1 MPDTKRPREPLA
13 VRADIWLWA
22 ARFFKT
28 RALAKK
34 AIEGGKVTVNELP
47 CKPAKML
54 HVNDRLHIA
63 VGEQRFEIDI
73 RGLSEKRGA
82 ASVAQTLYEETQA
95 SRSARETQR
104 EQRRL
109 LGSDMAKPPSRPG
122 KRDRR
127 LIRRFQ
133 SRD

>member
-1 MPDTKRPREPLA
+1 MSADS

-28 RALAKK
+28 RALAKH
-34 AIEGGKVTVNELP
+34 AIEGGKVTVNDLAG
-47 CKPAKML
+47 KPAKLL
-54 HVNDRLHIA
+54 HVGDRLHVSI
-63 VGEQRFEIDI
+63 GEQRFEIDV
-73 RGLSEKRGA
+73 RGLSEKRGP

-95 SRSARETQR
+95 SRLARELQR

-109 LGSDMAKPPSRPG
+109 LGSNTAKPPSRPD
-122 KRDRR
+122 KRARR

-133 SRD
+133 EQD

>member
-1 MPDTKRPREPLA
+1 MNAES

-28 RALAKK
+28 RAIAKG

-47 CKPAKML
+47 CKPAKLL
-54 HVNDRLHIA
+54 HVGDRLHIGI
-63 VGEQRFEIDI
+63 GEQRFEIDI
-73 RGLSEKRGA
+73 CSLSEKRGP
-82 ASVAQTLYEETQA
+82 ASIAQTLYEETQA
-95 SRSARETQR
+95 SRSAREAQR

-109 LGSDMAKPPSRPG
+109 LGSDLAKPPSRPD
-122 KRDRR
+122 KRARR

-133 SRD
+133 EQD